1 MQQKIYIALCTIGIF
16 GLIWLIVST
25 DGGARIPA
33 DPSRP
38 SVETV
43 RVENGVQ
50 VIHVIAR
57 GGYTPN
63 EVIAK
68 AGTPTK
74 LEVETKGTYDCSAA
88 FTIPSLGVRKMLPAT
103 GVTVFDLPLLPV
115 GSSITALCSMG
126 MYSLQI
132 QFN

>member
-1 MQQKIYIALCTIGIF
+1 MQQKIYIALCAIGVF

-33 DPSRP
+33 APPRP
-38 SVETV
+38 SVESV
-43 RVENGVQ
+43 RMENGVQ
-50 VIHVIAR
+50 VIHVVAR

-63 EVIAK
+63 EVNAK
-68 AGTPTK
+68 AGIPTK
-74 LEVETKGTYDCSAA
+74 LEVETRGTYDCSAS

-103 GVTVFDLPLLPV
+103 GITVFDLPAVPAGRSL
-115 GSSITALCSMG
+115 TALCSMG
-126 MYSLQI
+126 MYSLEI